1 MKKVPAQGGF
11 SDCIFSEA
19 YVVVWES
26 QEEFE
31 KRKATELLECDIF
44 IGSTV
49 LQVKSVAKHQI
60 NAAHIKGNCVQF
72 LKD

>member
-1 MKKVPAQGGF
+1 MKKVPPQKGF

-19 YVVVWES
+19 YIVVWES

-31 KRKATELLECDIF
+31 KRKATEMIECDIF
-44 IGSTV
+44 IGYTV
-49 LQVKSVAKHQI
+49 LQAKSVAKHQI
-60 NAAHIKGNCVQF
+60 NAAHIQGSCVQF